1 MGSLFGKKK
10 NNNNNKNKNADLT
23 KAEQSILEAKMARDK
38 IKNYIKK
45 IERTANLKR
54 DKAKEYLK
62 KGDKDRAKIF
72 LKMSKM
78 YKQQIG
84 SAEGQLKTI
93 EEQVALIE
101 TTLNQKEIMDV
112 LTQGNKVLANLQK
125 EVNVEKFEQIKE
137 DMDEMQQT
145 QDEINEFFLQHNTD
159 VNELDEDIQKE
170 MNSLSESLQKEVENE
185 FPEANKEEVNVE
197 KKEEVNEE
205 ENKKELVEA

>member
-10 NNNNNKNKNADLT
+10 KKEKENKPDLSKT
-23 KAEQSILEAKMARDK
+23 EESILQAKMTRDN
-38 IKNYIKK
+38 IKKYIKK
-45 IERTANLKR
+45 VERTAKLKK

-62 KGDKDRAKIF
+62 KGDKDRAKIY

-78 YKQQIG
+78 YQQQIG
-84 SAEGQLKTI
+84 TAEGQLKSI

-112 LTQGNKVLANLQK
+112 LTQGNKVLAELHK
-125 EVNVEKFEQIKE
+125 EVNVERFEQIKE

-145 QDEINEFFLQHNTD
+145 QDEINEFFQQHNTNL
-159 VNELDEDIQKE
+159 NELDEDIQKE
-170 MNSLSESLQKEVENE
+170 MDSISESLQKEAESE
-185 FPEANKEEVNVE
+185 FPEANKEKVNVE
-197 KKEEVNEE
+197 KNEEVKEE

>member
-1 MGSLFGKKK
+1 
-10 NNNNNKNKNADLT
+10 
-23 KAEQSILEAKMARDK
+23 MARDK
-38 IKNYIKK
+38 IKSYIKK

-112 LTQGNKVLANLQK
+112 LTQGNKVLAELQK

-170 MNSLSESLQKEVENE
+170 MDSLNESLQKEVENE

>member
-1 MGSLFGKKK
+1 MTRDNIKK
-10 NNNNNKNKNADLT
+10 
-23 KAEQSILEAKMARDK
+23 
-38 IKNYIKK
+38 YIKK
-45 IERTANLKR
+45 VERTAKLKR

-62 KGDKDRAKIF
+62 NGDKDRAKIF

-78 YKQQIG
+78 YQQQIS

-112 LTQGNKVLANLQK
+112 LTQGNKVLAELHK

-145 QDEINEFFLQHNTD
+145 QDEINEFFQQHNTNL
-159 VNELDEDIQKE
+159 NELDDDIQKE
-170 MNSLSESLQKEVENE
+170 IDSINESLKKEAEAENA
-185 FPEANKEEVNVE
+185 FPEANKEKVNVE
-197 KKEEVNEE
+197 KNEEVKEE

>member
-170 MNSLSESLQKEVENE
+170 MDSLNESLQKEVENE

>member
-23 KAEQSILEAKMARDK
+23 KVEQSILEAKMARDK

-112 LTQGNKVLANLQK
+112 LTQGNKVLAELQK

-170 MNSLSESLQKEVENE
+170 MDSLNESLQKEVENE
-185 FPEANKEEVNVE
+185 FPEANKEDVNVE
-197 KKEEVNEE
+197 KKEEGNEE

>member
-170 MNSLSESLQKEVENE
+170 MDSLNESLQKEVENE
-185 FPEANKEEVNVE
+185 FPEANKEEVHVE

>member
-10 NNNNNKNKNADLT
+10 NKEIKKPDLT
-23 KAEQSILEAKMARDK
+23 KAEQSILEAKLARDK

-112 LTQGNKVLANLQK
+112 LTQGNKVLAELQK

-170 MNSLSESLQKEVENE
+170 MDSLNESLQKEVENE
-185 FPEANKEEVNVE
+185 FPEANREDVNVE

>member
-10 NNNNNKNKNADLT
+10 NKEIKKPDLT

-112 LTQGNKVLANLQK
+112 LTQGNKVLAELQK

-170 MNSLSESLQKEVENE
+170 MDSLNESLQKEVENE

>member
-112 LTQGNKVLANLQK
+112 LTQGNKVLAELQK

-170 MNSLSESLQKEVENE
+170 MDSLNESLQKEVENE

>member
-10 NNNNNKNKNADLT
+10 NNNNKNKNADLT
-23 KAEQSILEAKMARDK
+23 KAEQSILEAKLARDK

-112 LTQGNKVLANLQK
+112 LTQGNKVLAELQK

-170 MNSLSESLQKEVENE
+170 MDSLNESLQKEVENE

>member
-10 NNNNNKNKNADLT
+10 KNNNNKNKNADLT

>member
-112 LTQGNKVLANLQK
+112 LTQGNKVLAELQK

>member
-10 NNNNNKNKNADLT
+10 NKEIKKPDLT

-112 LTQGNKVLANLQK
+112 LTQGNKVLAELQK

>member
-10 NNNNNKNKNADLT
+10 NKEIKKPDLT
-23 KAEQSILEAKMARDK
+23 KAEQSILEAKLARDK

-112 LTQGNKVLANLQK
+112 LTQGNKVLAELQK

-170 MNSLSESLQKEVENE
+170 MDSLNESLQKEVENE